1 MTDRHH
7 DLTDDAITQFL
18 RTRSADPDFSL
29 LDDIVRSAEA
39 TPQVRPWLGL
49 GPIFLPRRTLIIV
62 ISALLL
68 ASMGVIGVG
77 SGLLQQDPLVITFG
91 GTWISTSDADG
102 GTQTMTVDVSDGGI
116 ADITVHDTIA
126 SVCSSTPSTMTGTGA
141 IEDGTRIVVPEP
153 VYTCDDGSRAVALSG
168 GSLEDLLRNWTMT
181 HNPQTGTLT
190 DSVGGVWYRE
200 GAAVPIPDSSS
211 APSVSDQMWPQSS
224 LDEVRE
230 AQELADAGDPDYTW
244 QVDATLVGDAAP
256 WGAEILDRFLRERLG
271 WEDSSEFGGFA
282 YGDAGGLYAELVFI
296 RCAPDRTNLVY
307 PDDPRGRGCA
317 PTIDDL
323 RYETVMLTIE
333 QPARRDPS
341 GIWVVTEWDIL
352 QPGEP
357 SSLFDHLY
365 PDFTQRQLEQVAPLT
380 DAEATAHLEAF
391 LGARVDGQGAE
402 SYLLR
407 ERETSPFKHKE
418 VPLLYADTDGARYE
432 RFEIE
437 RLQVGEWPSGWI
449 ELRTRLFSEDGTVVE
464 QSFHVVRNDGL
475 LGLVYG
481 HSSAPLST
489 TEDGQSVAVSYSALG
504 GDLTFAAAPPW
515 DDPFF
520 SDGPEASLGRI
531 ENGSASQFTQFAVVA
546 DPLTA
551 AGCEVGPAPGDA
563 DALVSSIQANPEL
576 EATAPVAVRVG
587 GIDALRIDVVA
598 TGQPNVGGCVPA
610 VLEHLPLAGEARM
623 RVYVLDL
630 PEGMSARLLA
640 IGIIAHESLFDDVLE
655 AATPVLDSFQFRT
668 P

>member
-1 MTDRHH
+1 MTDRTH
-7 DLTDDAITQFL
+7 DLTDEAIARFL
-18 RTRSADPDFSL
+18 RARSADPDIGL
-29 LDDIVRSAEA
+29 VDEIVRTAEV
-39 TPQVRPWLGL
+39 TPQVRPWFGL
-49 GPIFLPRRTLIIV
+49 GPIFLPRRTLLIIV
-62 ISALLL
+62 SALLL
-68 ASMGVIGVG
+68 AAMGAIGVG
-77 SGLLQQDPLVITFG
+77 SRLLQADPLVITFG
-91 GTWISTSDADG
+91 GTWISTTDADG
-102 GTQTMTVDVSDGGI
+102 GTQTMNVEVSDGGLVE
-116 ADITVHDTIA
+116 ITVYDTIA
-126 SVCSSTPSTMTGTGA
+126 SVCSLTPSTMTGSGS
-141 IEDGTRIVVPEP
+141 IEDAARIVIPEP

-168 GSLEDLLRNWTMT
+168 GPLEDLLRNWTMT
-181 HNPQTGTLT
+181 HDPESGVLT
-190 DSVGGVWYRE
+190 DNTGGVWHRE
-200 GAAVPIPDSSS
+200 GAAVPSPDSSA
-211 APSVSDQMWPQSS
+211 APTVSDQMWPQTS

-230 AQELADAGDPDYTW
+230 AQGLADAGDPNYAW
-244 QVDATLVGDAAP
+244 QVDPALVDDAAP
-256 WGAEILDRFLRERLG
+256 WGAEILERFLREGLG
-271 WEDSSEFGGFA
+271 WEDFHELGGFA

-296 RCAPDRTNLVY
+296 RCAPDQTNLLY
-307 PDDPRGRGCA
+307 PDDPKGRGCA

-323 RYETVMLTIE
+323 RYETVMITIE

-341 GIWVVTEWDIL
+341 GIWVVTEWVIL

-365 PDFTQRQLEQVAPLT
+365 PDFTQRQVEQVAPVS

-391 LGARVDGQGAE
+391 LAARADGEGAE
-402 SYLLR
+402 SYVLR

-449 ELRTRLFSEDGTVVE
+449 EFRTRLFSEDGTVVE

-489 TEDGQSVAVSYSALG
+489 TEDGQSVAVLYSALG

-520 SDGPEASLGRI
+520 SDGPETSLGRI
-531 ENGSASQFTQFAVVA
+531 ENGSASQFTQLAVVA

-551 AGCEVGPAPGDA
+551 AGCEVGPAPA
-563 DALVSSIQANPEL
+563 DAESLVSSIAANPDL
-576 EATAPVAVRVG
+576 EATAPVAVSVG
-587 GIDALRIDVVA
+587 GIDALRMDIVA
-598 TGQPNVGGCVPA
+598 PGQPGTGDCVPM
-610 VLEHLPLAGEARM
+610 VLEHLSLSGEARM

-640 IGIIAHESLFDDVLE
+640 IGIIAHESMFDDVLE
-655 AATPVLDSFQFRT
+655 AATPVLESFEFQT